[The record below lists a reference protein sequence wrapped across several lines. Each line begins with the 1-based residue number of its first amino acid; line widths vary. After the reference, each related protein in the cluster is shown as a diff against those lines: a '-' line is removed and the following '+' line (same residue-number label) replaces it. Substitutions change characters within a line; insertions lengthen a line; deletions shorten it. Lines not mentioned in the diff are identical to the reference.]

1 MDENIA
7 QHFKKEE
14 LSFVNT
20 TGDLINDVVNQY
32 RPILTK
38 FLNPRERYITSSL
51 VNRWNGIE
59 VAYFGGYSDAEMVRG
74 LIYPE
79 YFEPTKDDFSVD
91 LFEIK
96 YPVKFANLSHSQ
108 ILGTLIGSGLERYT
122 LGDILTDG
130 QRWQFF
136 CVKEIAEYLALQ
148 ITRIG
153 KVKVHLQHIDLQHII
168 TSNNEWKERFVTLS
182 SFRLDN
188 VISEGFNIS
197 RGDAKNLI
205 NHQNVHLNWALNDQP
220 DYVLD
225 TNDVISVR
233 HHGRL
238 KLESKNGQTKK
249 GKYRVILSILKK

>member
-1 MDENIA
+1 MDENIT

-14 LSFVNT
+14 ISFVKT
-20 TGDLINDVVNQY
+20 IDDLIHESASQY

-38 FLNPRERYITSSL
+38 FVNPRERYIISSL
-51 VNRWNGIE
+51 VNRWDGMY
-59 VAYFGGYSDAEMVRG
+59 VSYFGGYNDAEMVRG

-79 YFEPTKDDFSVD
+79 YFTPVEDDFSVE

-96 YPVKFANLSHSQ
+96 YPIKFSHLSHSQ
-108 ILGTLIGSGLERYT
+108 ILGTLIGAGLERYT

-136 CVKEIAEYLALQ
+136 CAKEIAEYLALQ
-148 ITRIG
+148 ITKIG
-153 KVKVHLQHIDLQHII
+153 KTKIRLQHINLRHII
-168 TSNNEWKERFVTLS
+168 TSSNEWQERFITLS

-205 NHQNVHLNWALNDQP
+205 NHQDVHLNWVLNNHP
-220 DYVLD
+220 DCVLD
-225 TNDVISVR
+225 INDVISVR

-238 KLESKNGQTKK
+238 KLKSKNGETKK
-249 GKYRVILSILKK
+249 GKYRVILLILKK